1 MAVLVAGF
9 GKIIGAG
16 QRCFRRIV
24 RAHQQCAIG
33 SPELET
39 QAALILVRGIADI
52 VFHIVVGVVAGE
64 REQCLGRLGELG
76 IEQFVDFVMSVDV
89 AENHGYQPGDGY
101 ASQQQGKQATT
112 Q

>member
-1 MAVLVAGF
+1 M
-9 GKIIGAG
+9 
-16 QRCFRRIV
+16 
-24 RAHQQCAIG
+24 
-33 SPELET
+33 
-39 QAALILVRGIADI
+39 RGIADI